1 MNQTNQEMS
10 HHDDEIMPHPDS
22 TVTGA
27 SHHDEEAEHLE
38 NYKKFDMQQLVEEY
52 ESLAALEDVMSVRSQ
67 INALEEAFRQ
77 IQLNEKAQE
86 ALDDHEEESDSRSES
101 KNSELINRFF
111 NAQRIIKKKR
121 HEYMVSQEKQK
132 EANLAI
138 KRELIERLKNI
149 IQNEENLQRAFTAF
163 HEIQETW
170 RNTGNVPYNEAQDLQ
185 LSYRHLT
192 DKFYEYIK
200 INRELQDLDWKK
212 NLELKIGLCV
222 EAEALIFE
230 PSVKTALDKLA
241 MLQTKW
247 HEIGPVHRDHRAEII
262 ERFKRAADAV
272 YARRKEQIEKLK
284 AQQEQNAALK
294 KEICEDAEKIEIP
307 ENASLNDWKKISE
320 TLDHLWERWKKTGRA
335 EKNLNEELWQR
346 FRKAIDVIYKSR
358 RQFFEQRKKEFQ
370 ANLQKKNDIC
380 NRAEALIN
388 SPDWKMAAA
397 ELRKLNEEW
406 KKVGFVPGKQA
417 DKIWERFRKANLA
430 VYEMKKRHFAE
441 VDSAYEANLE
451 KKLELISR
459 IENFQLTGERKTDFE
474 ALKNFQ
480 HEWSSIGMVPIAK
493 KNETYQRYKNA
504 IDLLFDKMKLS
515 EAERIELRFKDR
527 IEHLRSSPDG
537 KQKIR
542 EEERLLQ
549 HKISNISNELH
560 TLENNLGFFAKSK
573 NAEQIKKDF
582 EEKINKAKNEL
593 TRLRMQLNLIRE
605 TK

>member
-86 ALDDHEEESDSRSES
+86 DLDDHEEESDSRSES

-170 RNTGNVPYNEAQDLQ
+170 RNTGNVPFNEAQDLQ

-222 EAEALIFE
+222 EAEALIYE

-380 NRAEALIN
+380 NRAEALVN

>member
-1 MNQTNQEMS
+1 MNQPNQEMS

-86 ALDDHEEESDSRSES
+86 DLDDHEEESDSRSES

-170 RNTGNVPYNEAQDLQ
+170 RNTGNVPFNEAQDLQ

-222 EAEALIFE
+222 EAEALIYE

-380 NRAEALIN
+380 NRAEALVN

>member
-86 ALDDHEEESDSRSES
+86 DLDDHEEESDSRSES

-170 RNTGNVPYNEAQDLQ
+170 RNTGNVPFNEAQDLQ

-380 NRAEALIN
+380 NRAEALVN